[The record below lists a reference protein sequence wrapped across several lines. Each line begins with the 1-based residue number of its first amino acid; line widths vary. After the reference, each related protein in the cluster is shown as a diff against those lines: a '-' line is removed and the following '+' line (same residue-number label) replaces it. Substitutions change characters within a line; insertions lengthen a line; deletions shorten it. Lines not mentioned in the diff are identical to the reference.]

1 VRPSR
6 ASATRHDYNAV
17 PATQRWYDLAFA
29 LARTE
34 KQSLNRQAY
43 LAAMLHTV
51 LYDTVITTWAA
62 KYQLGH

>member
-17 PATQRWYDLAFA
+17 PAPERGEDIGFA
-29 LARTE
+29 LGGTE
-34 KQSLNRQAY
+34 KQSLTGEAY
-43 LAAMLHTV
+43 RAAMLHTV